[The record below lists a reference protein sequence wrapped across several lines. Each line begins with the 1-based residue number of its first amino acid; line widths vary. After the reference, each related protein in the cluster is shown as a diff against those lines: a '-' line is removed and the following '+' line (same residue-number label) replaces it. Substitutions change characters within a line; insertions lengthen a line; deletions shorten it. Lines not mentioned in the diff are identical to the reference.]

1 MYIYTVCTFSPR
13 GVTFWA
19 FHFSTGG
26 FLSHLFVGG
35 QRLTSISTRELHCTC
50 GLARRLMEGLNS
62 RFPSNLFR
70 MRREVQPPVKL
81 HRALKVTWSFP
92 QVQPLGLEKPTLRDL
107 LCRHLHEDIALLAAN
122 AIRKVA
128 IKKVVFEPPRFP
140 KILVVVGCEN
150 LLHGMVIADSVG
162 SEHELNQY
170 DIFFWIADIL
180 SKFFFGSPKRSFQR
194 SFR

>member
-1 MYIYTVCTFSPR
+1 MSPSIMYIYTVCTFSPR

-92 QVQPLGLEKPTLRDL
+92 QVQPLGLETPTLRYVRL
-107 LCRHLHEDIALLAAN
+107 STARGYHQTPRCGLFHRCCRRNAMLPNLC
-122 AIRKVA
+122 
-128 IKKVVFEPPRFP
+128 
-140 KILVVVGCEN
+140 G
-150 LLHGMVIADSVG
+150 
-162 SEHELNQY
+162 
-170 DIFFWIADIL
+170 W
-180 SKFFFGSPKRSFQR
+180 
-194 SFR
+194 

>member
-1 MYIYTVCTFSPR
+1 MYIQSQGCSVL
-13 GVTFWA
+13 WA

-70 MRREVQPPVKL
+70 MRREVQPAVKL

-107 LCRHLHEDIALLAAN
+107 LCRHFLAGHLQLCASSTQERRLHQDQQ
-122 AIRKVA
+122 VH
-128 IKKVVFEPPRFP
+128 
-140 KILVVVGCEN
+140 GCPLPAGGEARQ
-150 LLHGMVIADSVG
+150 MVT
-162 SEHELNQY
+162 ELNTL
-170 DIFFWIADIL
+170 AT
-180 SKFFFGSPKRSFQR
+180 KPT
-194 SFR
+194 